1 MDKNELI
8 TSMLNKVQH
17 LMDTTYVFPE
27 DKIELLKWDEEHRC
41 VIFPEGYPKNDGSY
55 LEVLTHTA
63 QQVFNEGYV
72 RHEGMLYTSKVENN
86 FLSTVHLM
94 SIVDIEN
101 VYEIHVQ
108 TKVYKPQDH
117 IPVVVSCQ
125 LTCAGCTECTIEDY
139 RRYLL
144 YLMNQ
149 NVVMESGIES
159 SKKAYAEMQSTIE
172 KAMSRTLYL
181 NTIQQDLEAT
191 VHLIQREVP
200 NLPEQMRVYN
210 KRLVDHIQQLHSVI
224 HCMQCELSNNPTYLN
239 EYKWVEIE

>member
-1 MDKNELI
+1 MEQNELI
-8 TSMLNKVQH
+8 TSMLNQVQH

-27 DKIELLKWDEEHRC
+27 DKIDLLKWDEEHKC
-41 VIFPEGYPKNDGSY
+41 VVFPEGYPKNDGSY

-63 QQVFNEGYV
+63 QQVFNDGYV

-86 FLSTVHLM
+86 FLVTVHLM

-108 TKVYKPQDH
+108 TKVYKPQSH

-139 RRYLL
+139 RGYLL

-149 NVVMESGIES
+149 KAVIESGIES
-159 SKKAYAEMQSTIE
+159 SKKAYAELSSAIDKFKELTTTLSDTHLNMETTI
-172 KAMSRTLYL
+172 R
-181 NTIQQDLEAT
+181 
-191 VHLIQREVP
+191 LIQREVP
-200 NLPEQMRVYN
+200 NLPEQMRTYTRRLAEYN
-210 KRLVDHIQQLHSVI
+210 NHLYAVLRRMRNI
-224 HCMQCELSNNPTYLN
+224 
-239 EYKWVEIE
+239 

>member
-1 MDKNELI
+1 MEQNELI
-8 TSMLNKVQH
+8 TSMLNQVQH

-27 DKIELLKWDEEHRC
+27 DKIDLLKWDEEHKR
-41 VIFPEGYPKNDGSY
+41 VIFPEDYPKNDGSY

-63 QQVFNEGYV
+63 QQVFNDGYV

-86 FLSTVHLM
+86 FLATVHLM

-108 TKVYKPQDH
+108 TKVYKPQGR

-139 RRYLL
+139 RGYLL

-149 NVVMESGIES
+149 KAVTESGIES
-159 SKKAYAEMQSTIE
+159 SKKAYAEMQSTIDKFKLLTVE
-172 KAMSRTLYL
+172 LSDTHL
-181 NTIQQDLEAT
+181 NMETTIR
-191 VHLIQREVP
+191 LIQREVP
-200 NLPEQMRVYN
+200 NLPEQMRTYTRRLAEYN
-210 KRLVDHIQQLHSVI
+210 NQLYDVVRRMRDI
-224 HCMQCELSNNPTYLN
+224 
-239 EYKWVEIE
+239 